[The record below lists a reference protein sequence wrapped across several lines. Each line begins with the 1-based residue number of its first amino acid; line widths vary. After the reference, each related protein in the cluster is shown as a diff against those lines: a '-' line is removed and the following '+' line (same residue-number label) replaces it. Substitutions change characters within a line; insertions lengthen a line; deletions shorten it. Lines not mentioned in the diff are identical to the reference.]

1 MATQDQ
7 LTLRTVRLKPLEEW
21 SIDGQGLAFVL
32 AKAGRASFMLGPAA
46 QQVGPRDVLVLDRV
60 CGGRLAARE
69 GGEFYFGNFVLNPEQ
84 LFPLL
89 DGAEISFLQKV
100 TEVFKGARVYP
111 AQSESARECH
121 RLAEGVTAQYDLG
134 HRSQLLRVGAVIL
147 SAEFKQ
153 ARRHAS
159 GYVRIEE
166 HMMQVFEQL
175 STGEILNSSVSEL
188 AEKFGCSRRH
198 LNRLFH
204 QHFGISVAALKM
216 EMRLLKAVS
225 LLRNPDAKVIH
236 VAEECGFNHLGLFN
250 TCFKRRFGTSP
261 GLWRK
266 PNEPVGGRL
275 DGSPIGSLGCP
286 LRVTGLCPNV
296 GGPDTTGPTLLRGPQ
311 RQMDRPTA
319 GGRAAEGRGKPFAA
333 NGAKTLASDDPCTRD

>member
-1 MATQDQ
+1 M
-7 LTLRTVRLKPLEEW
+7 
-21 SIDGQGLAFVL
+21 L

-188 AEKFGCSRRH
+188 AEKFGCSPPPSEPVVPSAFWDIGCGLEDGDAASESR
-198 LNRLFH
+198 
-204 QHFGISVAALKM
+204 VAAAKS
-216 EMRLLKAVS
+216 RCQGHSRGGGVWFQPFRFVQHLLQAPV
-225 LLRNPDAKVIH
+225 RDQPGP
-236 VAEECGFNHLGLFN
+236 VAQA
-250 TCFKRRFGTSP
+250 
-261 GLWRK
+261 
-266 PNEPVGGRL
+266 
-275 DGSPIGSLGCP
+275 
-286 LRVTGLCPNV
+286 
-296 GGPDTTGPTLLRGPQ
+296 Q
-311 RQMDRPTA
+311 RA
-319 GGRAAEGRGKPFAA
+319 GGRPA
-333 NGAKTLASDDPCTRD
+333 